1 MTYNDT
7 HEPGTI
13 RKLWQLLEPVHAVV
27 YFAPEAYEEAG
38 ALGYA
43 TDDRWPMYFAYRA
56 APLGPVAAGL
66 VNALFHSFAPHMV
79 EHYLA
84 QSWHTAPPARVLAAR
99 AVAADRAL
107 HTLLGGRTASPEL
120 AEAARLARRAAGSV
134 TTGGRP
140 LAAANAALPWPS
152 APHAVLWHAATI
164 LREHRGDG
172 HLAALQAHHLDPVES
187 LVLQSGVGAAPA
199 QWFESRQ
206 WSAGEWQAARGRLA
220 ARGLLTE
227 NGDHGGDGDGGDGDG
242 AATAAGL
249 ALRTEVEKLTDELA
263 SEPWSA
269 LTPQEADRL
278 AELLLPP
285 VLDIVAAGILPT
297 RGTLGI
303 GMKYD
308 YEA

>member
-1 MTYNDT
+1 MTYSSA
-7 HEPGTI
+7 HRPGTV
-13 RKLWQLLEPVHAVV
+13 RQLWQLLEPVHAVV

-56 APLGPVAAGL
+56 APLGPAGAGL
-66 VNALFHSFAPHMV
+66 VNALFHSFSPRMV

-84 QSWHTAPPARVLAAR
+84 RSWHTAQPARVLAAR
-99 AVAADRAL
+99 AVAVDRSLRAL
-107 HTLLGGRTASPEL
+107 LGERADSPDL
-120 AEAARLARRAAGSV
+120 AEAAGLARRAAEAV

-140 LAAANAALPWPS
+140 LAAANAALPWPT
-152 APHAVLWHAATI
+152 AAHTVLWHAATI

-199 QWFESRQ
+199 QWFESRR
-206 WSAGEWQAARGRLA
+206 WSADEWDAARERLA
-220 ARGLLTE
+220 SRGLLAE
-227 NGDHGGDGDGGDGDG
+227 DG

-249 ALRTEVEKLTDELA
+249 ALRTAVEKLTDELA

-269 LTPQEADRL
+269 LAPQEVARL
-278 AELLLPP
+278 ADLLLPP
-285 VLDIVAAGILPT
+285 VLDIVGAEILPT
-297 RGTLGI
+297 QGTLGI
-303 GMKYD
+303 GVTYD
-308 YEA
+308 YED

>member
-1 MTYNDT
+1 MTYSSA
-7 HEPGTI
+7 HEPGTV

-56 APLGPVAAGL
+56 APLGPAGAGL
-66 VNALFHSFAPHMV
+66 VNALFYSFSPRMV

-84 QSWHTAPPARVLAAR
+84 QSWHTAQPARVLAAR
-99 AVAADRAL
+99 AVGADRAL
-107 HTLLGGRTASPEL
+107 HALLGERTASPEL
-120 AEAARLARRAAGSV
+120 AEAARLARSAAEAV
-134 TTGGRP
+134 TTAGRP

-152 APHAVLWHAATI
+152 APHSVLWHAATI

-199 QWFESRQ
+199 EWFESRQ
-206 WSAGEWQAARGRLA
+206 WSADAWQAARGRLA
-220 ARGLLTE
+220 ARGLLAE
-227 NGDHGGDGDGGDGDG
+227 DGGGDSGGGDGG

-263 SEPWSA
+263 SGPWSA
-269 LTPQEADRL
+269 LTPQEVARL
-278 AELLLPP
+278 ADLLLPP
-285 VLDIVAAGILPT
+285 VLDIVGAGILPT

-308 YEA
+308 YEG

>member
-1 MTYNDT
+1 MTYSSA
-7 HEPGTI
+7 HRPGTV
-13 RKLWQLLEPVHAVV
+13 RQLWQLLEPVHAVV

-56 APLGPVAAGL
+56 APLGPAGAGL
-66 VNALFHSFAPHMV
+66 VNALFHSFSPRMV

-84 QSWHTAPPARVLAAR
+84 RSWHTAQPARVLAAR
-99 AVAADRAL
+99 AVAVDRSLRAL
-107 HTLLGGRTASPEL
+107 LGERADSPDL
-120 AEAARLARRAAGSV
+120 AEAAGLARRAAEAV

-140 LAAANAALPWPS
+140 LAAANAALPWPT
-152 APHAVLWHAATI
+152 AAHTVLWHAATI

-199 QWFESRQ
+199 QWFESRR
-206 WSAGEWQAARGRLA
+206 WSADAWDAARERLA
-220 ARGLLTE
+220 SRGLLAE
-227 NGDHGGDGDGGDGDG
+227 DG

-249 ALRTEVEKLTDELA
+249 ALRTAVEKLTDELA

-269 LTPQEADRL
+269 LAPQEVARL
-278 AELLLPP
+278 ADLLLPP
-285 VLDIVAAGILPT
+285 VLDIVGAEILPT
-297 RGTLGI
+297 QGTLGI
-303 GMKYD
+303 GVTYD
-308 YEA
+308 YED